1 MGPSAAG
8 LIAGVEKTMHYYLSN
23 VTYASGDYYNV
34 LSTAASKCGLNL
46 TFREDAR
53 GATCVTF
60 IDANV

>member
-8 LIAGVEKTMHYYLSN
+8 LVAGVENTMHYYLVN
-23 VTYASGDYYNV
+23 ATYTSGDYYNV
-34 LSTAASKCGLNL
+34 LSSSASKCGLNL

-60 IDANV
+60 IDAKV